1 MSGNLQHNGLYVSQ
15 NLTQNYAS
23 LLSNVD
29 RYQQNNMFND
39 PGLVAVYGSLCA
51 ENAVLRERMAQDN
64 LKEEAYRQTGDNGNE
79 VYTFGK
85 NGQPILLLNRKVVR
99 ADRVFP
105 DKLCRSEAYYVI
117 EFLNVEQPL
126 ICYRVIINMILD
138 WSKRC
143 RTIQGWNCI
152 CAVRGRQQRCCY
164 GIILQ
169 KFYKTSLRF
178 IMRDGSVLERDG
190 SSLYFKFF
198 NPSRRKRTSNMGFF
212 GGGSR
217 AWLDSKTGC
226 GERDCVVLGAAK

>member
-23 LLSNVD
+23 PLSNVD

-126 ICYRVIINMILD
+126 YMLQSDYQHDSRLVQAVQNDPGVELHM
-138 WSKRC
+138 C
-143 RTIQGWNCI
+143 RSGKTTAVLLRDHIAKVLQDKPAFYHAGWI
-152 CAVRGRQQRCCY
+152 GAGE
-164 GIILQ
+164 GW
-169 KFYKTSLRF
+169 
-178 IMRDGSVLERDG
+178 
-190 SSLYFKFF
+190 KFF
-198 NPSRRKRTSNMGFF
+198 VFQIFQPIKAKEDFKHGILWRRFKSL
-212 GGGSR
+212 
-217 AWLDSKTGC
+217 A
-226 GERDCVVLGAAK
+226 

>member
-1 MSGNLQHNGLYVSQ
+1 MSGNLQNNGLYVSQ

-23 LLSNVD
+23 PLSNVD

-39 PGLVAVYGSLCA
+39 PGLVAAYGSLCA
-51 ENAVLRERMAQDN
+51 ENAVLRDRIAQDN

-126 ICYRVIINMILD
+126 YMLQSDYQHDSRLV
-138 WSKRC
+138 
-143 RTIQGWNCI
+143 Q
-152 CAVRGRQQRCCY
+152 AVQNHPGVE
-164 GIILQ
+164 LH
-169 KFYKTSLRF
+169 TS
-178 IMRDGSVLERDG
+178 
-190 SSLYFKFF
+190 SSDIWKWGYQ
-198 NPSRRKRTSNMGFF
+198 ME
-212 GGGSR
+212 
-217 AWLDSKTGC
+217 C
-226 GERDCVVLGAAK
+226 E